1 MKLIELL
8 KKNNL
13 SSYFI
18 IIIFIIFQSCSS
30 KPVDSKPT
38 DIQYSK
44 NSIELLRT
52 DYKLKKISNDEYY
65 LYLTYAIFSP
75 ESLPFNYQGTVG
87 PKDGTPVIIE
97 VQRAFHTI
105 NPENQRII
113 RKWIRP
119 LPKKPNKR
127 QP

>member
-13 SSYFI
+13 PSYFI

-30 KPVDSKPT
+30 KPVDAKPN

>member
-30 KPVDSKPT
+30 KPVDAKPN

-65 LYLTYAIFSP
+65 LYLTFAIFSP
-75 ESLPFNYQGTVG
+75 ESLPINYQGTVG
-87 PKDGTPVIIE
+87 PKDGTPVIME
-97 VQRAFHTI
+97 VKRAFHTL

>member
-13 SSYFI
+13 PSYFI

-30 KPVDSKPT
+30 KPVDAKPN

-65 LYLTYAIFSP
+65 LYLTFAIFSP
-75 ESLPFNYQGTVG
+75 ESLPINYQGTVG
-87 PKDGTPVIIE
+87 PKDGTPVIME
-97 VQRAFHTI
+97 VKRAFHTL
-105 NPENQRII
+105 NPENQKII
-113 RKWIRP
+113 RQWIRP
-119 LPKKPNKR
+119 LPRKTTKRKP
-127 QP
+127 

>member
-18 IIIFIIFQSCSS
+18 IIIFIIFHSCSS
-30 KPVDSKPT
+30 KPVDAKPT

-65 LYLTYAIFSP
+65 LYLTFAIFSP
-75 ESLPFNYQGTVG
+75 ESLPINYQGTVG
-87 PKDGTPVIIE
+87 PKDGTPVIME
-97 VQRAFHTI
+97 VKRAFHTL
-105 NPENQRII
+105 NPENQKII
-113 RKWIRP
+113 RQWIRP
-119 LPKKPNKR
+119 LPRKPTKR
-127 QP
+127 KP

>member
-13 SSYFI
+13 PSYFI

-30 KPVDSKPT
+30 KPADAKPN

-127 QP
+127 QQ